1 MLRGPEEASQ
11 WREKQLTS
19 KERPASSDLK
29 AREVK
34 VETEIRQVK
43 REVSKRVPVPG
54 PLRDPTILNMRYP
67 CSLRTGVFLVG

>member
-43 REVSKRVPVPG
+43 REVSEYLREFQYLVP
-54 PLRDPTILNMRYP
+54 
-67 CSLRTGVFLVG
+67 